1 MTEEEIRKIFSRN
14 LKSYRKNLGLSQMD
28 LASKVGIATNFINDI
43 ENEKKWI
50 SISTLAK
57 ICTALDIEP
66 YKLFIEVDFDKAG
79 SNKLINQF
87 CTELSNDFVEV
98 LNKLSD
104 KYTL

>member
-66 YKLFIEVDFDKAG
+66 YKLFIEVDFDNSG